1 MIYELGI
8 ILGSLLA
15 FIGSFVLFSYLDFRR
30 DMALLR
36 GSKSETNRKDTD
48 RCVRTTDPSSDS
60 NRIDGQ

>member
-1 MIYELGI
+1 MMYELGI

-15 FIGSFVLFSYLDFRR
+15 FIGSYVLFSYLDFRR

-48 RCVRTTDPSSDS
+48 RCVRITDHSC
-60 NRIDGQ
+60 DGDRTDG